1 MGLCCF
7 RPKETDS
14 KYTTAAL
21 HGVLVQENDL
31 LFYKL
36 LDFVRI
42 RIVDDFEALLLLS

>member
-1 MGLCCF
+1 MWAYAVLDQ
-7 RPKETDS
+7 RRLT
-14 KYTTAAL
+14 L